1 MLGRPPVQPASFT
14 PHMPSRLPFRSITSR
29 HNPLVT
35 RFREVARGG
44 DATDRAVLIEGGTL
58 VREAADAGWQ
68 LLSVAIEQQWLET
81 HTDDPL
87 LRMLD
92 DRVDRVVV
100 SRGVLEAL
108 SPARTPSGVVALAQP
123 PRGNRDPFAAPLPLV
138 AILDDV
144 QDPGNVG
151 AVARAAEAAGATGL
165 MVCGRSA
172 DPFGWK
178 ALRGSMG
185 SAFRLPIV
193 RTATAEDAVANARAA
208 SVPVAALTARD
219 GGPLYD
225 ADFRGPVALLV
236 GGEGTGLRPA
246 LVQSADLRITIPMR
260 PPVESL
266 NVAVAAA
273 LALYEAARQRKR

>member
-1 MLGRPPVQPASFT
+1 
-14 PHMPSRLPFRSITSR
+14 MPSRLPFRSITSR

-44 DATDRAVLIEGGTL
+44 DATDLSVIIEGGTL
-58 VREAADAGWQ
+58 VREAAEAGWQ
-68 LLSVAIEQQWLET
+68 LLSVAIEQGWLET
-81 HTDDPL
+81 HPDDPL

-92 DRVDRVVV
+92 DRADRVVV
-100 SRGVLEAL
+100 PRGVLEAL

-123 PRGNRDPFAAPLPLV
+123 PRGGRDPLAAPLPLV
-138 AILDDV
+138 AIVDDV

-165 MVCGRSA
+165 MACGRSA

-193 RTATAEDAVANARAA
+193 RTATAEDAIETARAA
-208 SVPVAALTARD
+208 SVPVAALTAR
-219 GGPLYD
+219 GGTPLYD
-225 ADFRGPVALLV
+225 TDLTGPLALLV

-246 LVQSADLRITIPMR
+246 LVQSADVRITIPMR

-273 LALYEAARQRKR
+273 LALYEAVRQRRR

>member
-1 MLGRPPVQPASFT
+1 MSL
-14 PHMPSRLPFRSITSR
+14 RLPFRSITSR

-44 DATDRAVLIEGGTL
+44 DATDRAVVIEGSTL
-58 VREAADAGWQ
+58 VREAAEAGWQ
-68 LLSVAIEQQWLET
+68 LLSVAMEQQWLET
-81 HTDDPL
+81 HPDDPL

-92 DRVDRVVV
+92 DRSDRVVV
-100 SRGVLEAL
+100 SRGVLEAR
-108 SPARTPSGVVALAQP
+108 SPASTPAGVVALAQA
-123 PRGNRDPFAAPLPLV
+123 PRGERDPFAAPLPLV
-138 AILDDV
+138 AILDAV

-151 AVARAAEAAGATGL
+151 AAARAAEAAGATGL
-165 MVCGRSA
+165 MTCGRSA

-193 RTATAEDAVANARAA
+193 RTVAAEDALARARAA
-208 SVPVAALTARD
+208 TVPVAALTAR
-219 GGPLYD
+219 GGTPLYD
-225 ADFRGPVALLV
+225 ADFSGPLALLV
-236 GGEGTGLRPA
+236 GGEGTGLPPA
-246 LVQSADLRITIPMR
+246 LVQTADLRITIPMR

-273 LALYEAARQRKR
+273 LALYEAARQRRTRGREGSR